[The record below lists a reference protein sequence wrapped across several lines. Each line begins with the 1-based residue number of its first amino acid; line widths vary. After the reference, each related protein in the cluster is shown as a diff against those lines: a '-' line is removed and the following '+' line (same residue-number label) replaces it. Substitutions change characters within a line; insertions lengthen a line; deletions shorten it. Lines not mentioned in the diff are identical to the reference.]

1 MARKTTN
8 LTAAARRGTE
18 SDKAETEGLVDAIRV
33 RALSTRRC
41 RLGQCFDAEGT
52 VFAEDELTRE
62 QLEVFMADP
71 LLKVEVAKIP
81 APVVDAENEESA

>member
-8 LTAAARRGTE
+8 LTAAQRGTE

-33 RALSTRRC
+33 RALNNRRC
-41 RLGQCFDAEGT
+41 RLGQCFDTEGT

-71 LLKVEVAKIP
+71 LLKVEAAKIP
-81 APVVDAENEESA
+81 APAVDSENEGAA